1 MQKIEAYRALELFN
15 RKIATLLGRSP
26 QTINNAINTAS
37 VTQKSQ
43 QKQNGKIYTYYKMV
57 YSADL
62 HYDIYLQNRS
72 NGGGRPKWVESNQ
85 FTEWADRIPEFQK
98 DFQSQ

>member
-1 MQKIEAYRALELFN
+1 MTDVDNNIESRKWKHLTYGEIQKIEAYRALELFN

-43 QKQNGKIYTYYKMV
+43 QKQNGKIYTYYKTV

-62 HYDIYLQNRS
+62 H
-72 NGGGRPKWVESNQ
+72 
-85 FTEWADRIPEFQK
+85 
-98 DFQSQ
+98 

>member
-1 MQKIEAYRALELFN
+1 MQKIEAYKALDLSN

-43 QKQNGKIYTYYKMV
+43 QKQMARATLTIKRSIQPTYMSFLAKASV
-57 YSADL
+57 S
-62 HYDIYLQNRS
+62 
-72 NGGGRPKWVESNQ
+72 
-85 FTEWADRIPEFQK
+85 
-98 DFQSQ
+98 